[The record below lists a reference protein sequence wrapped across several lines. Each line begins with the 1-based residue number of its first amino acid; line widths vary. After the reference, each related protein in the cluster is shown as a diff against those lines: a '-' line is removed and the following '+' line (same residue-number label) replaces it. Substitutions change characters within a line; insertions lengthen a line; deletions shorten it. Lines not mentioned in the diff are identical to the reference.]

1 MRRISRILIII
12 ALMLCTAA
20 AFCGSMQQRTLIA
33 REGNGYLERVGE
45 TQLVLHVKGTPREMG
60 YQHGVLLKD
69 HIRQMVETLHS
80 KIAEM
85 SDVPD
90 IGTANMMFDTVWRKQ
105 LPYMPQR
112 FIDEMKGL
120 AEGCGL
126 PFNEIRRANTIP
138 EFFHCSGFAVFG
150 GATVDGTLYH
160 GRVLDYGVSL
170 GYQDHAVVTIAEPDG
185 YIPFVTVG
193 YSGFIGSVTGM
204 NLHGVAFGEMGGK
217 GQGKWDGAP
226 MSFLMRR
233 GMEEAETLDEAK
245 SIFRDTK
252 RTCEYFYV
260 ISDSKIPSAVGVS
273 AVPEKIDFV
282 GPNESMEPL
291 NTPIKDAVVLS
302 TGDRYTL
309 LTQRVKDMWGKLDP
323 KSCLELMRRPVSMKD
338 NLHCA
343 LMSPKTHELWVA
355 NASHTGEPASEQPFT
370 YLDIN
375 KLMKQMPKKSAK

>member
-1 MRRISRILIII
+1 
-12 ALMLCTAA
+12 
-20 AFCGSMQQRTLIA
+20 MQQRTLIA
-33 REGNGYLERVGE
+33 REGNGYLERVG

-69 HIRQMVETLHS
+69 HIRQMIETLHA
-80 KIAEM
+80 KITEM
-85 SDVPD
+85 NEVPD
-90 IGTANMMFDTVWRKQ
+90 IGTANMMFDTVWRRE

-112 FIDEMKGL
+112 YIDEMKGL

-150 GATVDGTLYH
+150 GATVDGNLYH
-160 GRVLDYGVSL
+160 GRVLDYGISL

-217 GQGKWDGAP
+217 GQGEWDGAP

-233 GMEEAETLDEAK
+233 GMEEAETLDAAK

-260 ISDSKIPSAVGVS
+260 ISDSKIPSAVGVA
-273 AVPEKIDFV
+273 AVPQKIDFV
-282 GPNESMEPL
+282 GPNEAMAQL
-291 NTPIKDAVVLS
+291 DTPIKDAVVLS
-302 TGDRYTL
+302 AGDRYKL
-309 LTQRVKDMWGKLDP
+309 LTQRVKAMWGKLDA

-343 LMSPKTHELWVA
+343 LMSPKTHEIWVA
-355 NASHTGEPASEQPFT
+355 NASHSGEPASEQPYT

-375 KLMKQMPKKSAK
+375 KLMKQIPKKSAK